1 MNTTTAPKLGCLLKP
16 GDRLCINR
24 PRVWGEWHFY
34 RKRYLVHAPNGK
46 PSEAMYTV
54 DLWSINNHFS
64 LVDWL
69 FHVGGKGYGT
79 KGQTG
84 DVGFYDA
91 MHDIFRKAGWNE
103 EFIGKEL
110 CLDYWNQSR

>member
-1 MNTTTAPKLGCLLKP
+1 MTTATPKLGR
-16 GDRLCINR
+16 RLGISPNHR
-24 PRVWGEWHFY
+24 FIKRRVWGEWHLH
-34 RKRYLVHAPNGK
+34 RSRWLVHAPNGK
-46 PSEAMYTV
+46 PSEAMYSV

-79 KGQTG
+79 KGKTG

-91 MHDIFRKAGWNE
+91 MHDIFRRAGWNA
-103 EFIGKEL
+103 EFNGKQL
-110 CLDYWNQSR
+110 CLEHWKQSAK